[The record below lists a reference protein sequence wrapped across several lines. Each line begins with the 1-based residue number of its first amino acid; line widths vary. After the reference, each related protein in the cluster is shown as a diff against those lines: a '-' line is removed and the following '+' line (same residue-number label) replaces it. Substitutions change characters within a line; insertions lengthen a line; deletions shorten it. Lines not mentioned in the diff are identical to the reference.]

1 MSNTTS
7 NKATILGV
15 PVVSKVVVKKAN
27 GLFKNQKVTTET
39 RKITHGDYAGY
50 FIRTHVRFDDE
61 CGNGH
66 NSFAITA
73 DIAYNQ
79 SFSMRSVV
87 AGGCLHKEIAEFFP
101 ELANLI
107 KWHLCATGGPMHYIS
122 NTVYLASDRDCYGKR
137 KGEPTRFDE
146 RVKFSNFPMTF
157 ACKSALMRFLKSKA
171 DGEVYSSELAVK
183 AVAHKDSGVSGAY
196 QFSDKYTF
204 TGCDNM
210 NWVDAPFDTK
220 RKAEEF
226 AEAIMGGYTIEL
238 VPATFSEGKERDLNG
253 ARRAAVWLDATD
265 EQLLADQSELRT
277 ALERR
282 LPALMDD
289 MRKDIENAGLTW

>member
-1 MSNTTS
+1 MSNATS
-7 NKATILGV
+7 NKTAILGV
-15 PVVSKVVVKKAN
+15 PVVSKDVVKKAN
-27 GLFKNQKVTTET
+27 GLFKTQEVTTET
-39 RKITHGDYAGY
+39 REITHGDYAGCV
-50 FIRTHVRFDDE
+50 IRAHVRFDDD

-66 NSFAITA
+66 HSFAITA
-73 DIAYNQ
+73 EIAKND
-79 SFSMRSVV
+79 SFSAYSFVS
-87 AGGCLHKEIAEFFP
+87 GGCLHEEVAEFFP

-107 KWHLCATGGPMHYIS
+107 KWHLCSTDGPMHYIS
-122 NTVYLASDRDCYGKR
+122 NTVYLASDRDHYGKR

-146 RVKFSNFPMTF
+146 RVKFSNFPVTF

-171 DGEVYSSELAVK
+171 NGEVYSSELVVK
-183 AVAHKDSGVSGAY
+183 AVAHKDSGVAGAY

-210 NWVDAPFDTK
+210 NWADAPFDTK
-220 RKAEEF
+220 REAEEF

-253 ARRAAVWLDATD
+253 ARRAAVWLDAAD
-265 EQLLADQSELRT
+265 EQLMADPTELKT